1 MKKTVMIVDD
11 EADIRESIKTVM
23 EQEGYNVEI
32 AENGEQFLKKLEK
45 SKPDLVLLDIMMPGM
60 TTKDI
65 LERLKAKSNKVKI
78 AFLTF
83 VRLSGNEKREL
94 LGMAN
99 VVDYI
104 TKPVDVDDLRKRVK
118 KTLQGKS

>member
-11 EADIRESIKTVM
+11 ESDIRESIKTVM

-32 AENGEQFLKKLEK
+32 AENGEQFLEKLEK

-65 LERLKAKSNKVKI
+65 LERLKAKSNEVKI

>member
-32 AENGEQFLKKLEK
+32 AENGEQFLEKLEK